1 MQTVE
6 KAKVRWAAKKAAR
19 RELAAERTGWNT
31 YSIHDRRE
39 VGQRM
44 AYMFQEIR
52 LKKLRE
58 RGLPRNVQ
66 SDALV
71 AVARAENKY
80 RTFRGDRSKY
90 VPHQGPKECERRRLN
105 AGYCCG

>member
-6 KAKVRWAAKKAAR
+6 TAKVKWAARKAAR

-39 VGQRM
+39 GTRRIVQ
-44 AYMFQEIR
+44 MF
-52 LKKLRE
+52 KLWNE
-58 RGLPRNVQ
+58 KNEKRGLPLKTGF
-66 SDALV
+66 DAYE
-71 AVARAENKY
+71 ANRRAENKY
-80 RTFRGDRSKY
+80 RTFRGDRSRY
-90 VPHQGPKECERRRLN
+90 VPHQGPKECERRRLS